1 MKKLSKF
8 SKGDKV
14 RKIKSLKWSNKINA
28 PIEQEL
34 STNYTYIVEEVGL
47 GLNLVKLQGFIPLV
61 RTKYIKHENS
71 KY

>member
-14 RKIKSLKWSNKINA
+14 RKIESLKWSNTPNA

-47 GLNLVKLQGFIPLV
+47 GLNLVKLEGFLPLV
-61 RTKYIKHENS
+61 NTKYLKLY
-71 KY
+71 KQ